1 LKAAHVQNANP
12 PQLVSNLKRQL
23 SDYLPLLLIAGAVI
37 CLDQASKSLVRSNL
51 ALGEVYQPGLWLS
64 QYARLIHAHNSGAA
78 IGIFPS
84 LGNLFMILA
93 ILISGA
99 IIYFYPRIPRE
110 ERLIRLS
117 LALLLGGAAGNLIDR
132 LHQGYVTDFISLL
145 NIPVVNIAD
154 LSVSAGVVLLCIGL
168 WRQEVRYK
176 PQPDPAGQEGRPSD
190 GRNLALQA
198 LPEATRSE

>member
-1 LKAAHVQNANP
+1 LKAARIQNDDL

-23 SDYLPLLLIAGAVI
+23 PDYVPLLLIAGAVI
-37 CLDQASKSLVRSNL
+37 CLDQASKYLVRSNL

-64 QYARLIHAHNSGAA
+64 RYARLIHVHNSGAA

-84 LGNLFMILA
+84 LGNVFMVLA
-93 ILISGA
+93 ILISAA
-99 IIYFYPRIPRE
+99 ILYYYPRIPRD

-117 LALLLGGAAGNLIDR
+117 LALLLGGAAGNLIDC
-132 LHQGYVTDFISLL
+132 LHQGYVTDFISAL

-154 LSVSAGVVLLCIGL
+154 LSVSAGVVLLCLGL
-168 WRQEVRYK
+168 WRQEKRQEL
-176 PQPDPAGQEGRPSD
+176 QPGPAGPGDGPSD